1 MSSYLDRD
9 TYSQAGD
16 WLFGTLRRNPEA
28 LLLMAAG
35 CCLMMRGGRPSSR
48 MGMRVAHAGDEWD
61 YRTSGA
67 SSQIRHASAGARE
80 GFARA
85 GDSAGDTAKTAGE
98 YASQMKDRITDT
110 AGDYAS
116 TAGDYAL
123 QMKDRISETASS
135 YADMADDARGRV
147 MERSAQFTRQTQST
161 LQSSMQRVLREQPL
175 AVAIAGLAA
184 GAAVA
189 AMFPTTEM
197 ENRAFG
203 DTREKLQDVAEKTR
217 DRVVDAAGKAGERL
231 KSAAE
236 ERGLTSEGLKDVAAE
251 VADTFKGAMSAQ
263 SEERGG
269 ATPGSSGGTSGSG
282 QNFGTDQRAQGGTP
296 GSLGG
301 TSGSGHNF
309 GTDQLQQG
317 GGTQSSSP
325 AGTGGRSIR

>member
-1 MSSYLDRD
+1 MSSHLDRD

-16 WLFGTLRRNPEA
+16 WLFGTVRRNPEA
-28 LLLMAAG
+28 LLLVAAG

-48 MGMRVAHAGDEWD
+48 MGMRVAHAAAGDQWD

-67 SSQIRHASAGARE
+67 SSQMRH
-80 GFARA
+80 
-85 GDSAGDTAKTAGE
+85 
-98 YASQMKDRITDT
+98 ASQMKDRITDT

-116 TAGDYAL
+116 TAGDYAS

-135 YADMADDARGRV
+135 YADMADDARRSV
-147 MERSAQFTRQTQST
+147 MERSSHFTRQAQST

-184 GAAVA
+184 GAAIA

-197 ENRAFG
+197 EDRAFA
-203 DTREKLQDVAEKTR
+203 DTREKLKDMAEKTR

-236 ERGLTSEGLKDVAAE
+236 ERGLTSEGLKDVAGG
-251 VADTFKGAMSAQ
+251 VADTFKGAMSRQ

-269 ATPGSSGGTSGSG
+269 ATPGGSGGTSGSGQHFGTDQRRQGGTPGSSSGTSGSG
-282 QNFGTDQRAQGGTP
+282 QNFGMDQR
-296 GSLGG
+296 
-301 TSGSGHNF
+301 
-309 GTDQLQQG
+309 QQG
-317 GGTQSSSP
+317 GGTQSSNP